1 MTLTAH
7 GYQDDNLNLLIRY
20 LKPQW
25 PKALLLSL
33 LLFISIGLQLA
44 APIVLGNFV
53 DGVMAAR
60 GIQALSRM
68 ALLFLG
74 IALIQ
79 QVFVVSATYLSEDIG
94 WVTTNQLRQDLAYHC
109 LRLDMPFFHQHTP
122 GELIERIDGDVDKL
136 ANFFSRF
143 TIQIL
148 GNALLMAG
156 ILVVLSFQNFWIGV
170 SLAVFV
176 VLTLLVLHAIRNLA
190 VPSWELARQAS
201 ASLLGFLEERVSGAE
216 DIRALGAKEYI
227 LYSLHPFF
235 HQLLRRSQ
243 KANVMSAATVGVT
256 LVAFTL
262 GNVLGLFLGAYF
274 FFRGMV
280 TVGTIYMI
288 YYFTELIRTPL
299 RDISNEIQDL
309 QQAGGSIRRIQEL
322 LRMRSSIQE
331 GVQHPLPPGPLSIS
345 FQDVT
350 FAYQGETN
358 VLERISFE
366 IGAGKV
372 LGLLGRTGSG
382 KSTIARLLLKMY
394 DPYSGAIWFN
404 GMDLR
409 STSLAETRRAVGLV
423 TQDVQI
429 LQGISVRDNL
439 TFFDR
444 SISDDQIVEVFEH
457 LGLDQWYQSL
467 PHGLDTVMESGEKGI
482 SAGQAQVLAF
492 ARVFLKDPGIVILDE
507 ASSRLDPFTE
517 RLIMEATER
526 LLEDRTAVIIAHRL
540 ETVDRVDQILIL
552 ENGKILEQ
560 GANRDLRQDPASH
573 FSRLLQTGLG
583 DILS

>member
-1 MTLTAH
+1 MPPK
-7 GYQDDNLNLLIRY
+7 QDDHFSLLIRY

-25 PKALLLSL
+25 RRATLLSL
-33 LLFISIGLQLA
+33 FLLISIVLQLA
-44 APIVLGNFV
+44 TPMILGNFV
-53 DGVMAAR
+53 DGVLAAK
-60 GIQALSRM
+60 GMQALSKM

-79 QVFVVSATYLSEDIG
+79 QVFVVLATYLSENIG
-94 WVTTNQLRQDLAYHC
+94 WLTTNQLRHDLTYHC

-148 GNALLMAG
+148 GNALLMVG
-156 ILVVLSFQNFWIGV
+156 ILAVLTFQNVWIGV
-170 SLAVFV
+170 SLAIFV
-176 VLTLLVLHAIRNLA
+176 GLTLLVLHRIRDLA

-216 DIRALGAKEYI
+216 DIRSLGAKDYI
-227 LYSLHPFF
+227 LHSLHSYFQ
-235 HQLLRRSQ
+235 QLLKRSQ
-243 KANVMSAATVGVT
+243 KANVMGAGIIGVT

-262 GNVLGLFLGAYF
+262 GNVLGLSLGAYF

-280 TVGTIYMI
+280 TVGVIYTIYF
-288 YYFTELIRTPL
+288 FTELIRTPL
-299 RDISNEIQDL
+299 RDISDQIQDL
-309 QQAGGSIRRIQEL
+309 QQASGSIHRIQEL
-322 LRMRSSIQE
+322 LRVQSSLQE
-331 GVQHPLPPGPLSIS
+331 GSRIPLPTGPLSIS
-345 FQDVT
+345 LQDVS
-350 FAYQGETN
+350 FSYQGEKA
-358 VLERISFE
+358 VLEHISFE
-366 IGAGKV
+366 LQAGKV

-382 KSTIARLLLKMY
+382 KSTLARLLLRMY
-394 DPYSGAIWFN
+394 DPSSGAIRFN
-404 GMDLR
+404 GVDLR
-409 STSLAETRRAVGLV
+409 STSLAETRRAIGLV

-444 SISDDQIVEVFEH
+444 HISDARILEVFEQ
-457 LGLDQWYQSL
+457 LGLSKWHQSL
-467 PHGLDTVMESGEKGI
+467 PYGLDTVMESGEKGI

-492 ARVFLKDPGIVILDE
+492 ARVFLNEPGIVVLDE

-517 RLIMEATER
+517 HLIMKATER
-526 LLEDRTAVIIAHRL
+526 LLEGRTTVIIAHRL
-540 ETVDRVDQILIL
+540 ETVERVDEILIL
-552 ENGKILEQ
+552 EDGKILEH
-560 GANRDLRQDPASH
+560 GSNPELRGNPASH
-573 FSRLLQTGLG
+573 FYQLLQTGLG